1 MEPATR
7 FLASRAAPILF
18 GFLTAIEIA
27 FVWGSLDPVATV
39 HDEAAYLLQAKVF
52 ARGHWTAPAAPLPEF
67 FEQFHVLVTPVL
79 AGKYPP
85 GHSLLLAPGVWLGLP
100 GLMPVVLAGIAGGLL
115 FLLAR
120 RFANPWVALLTW
132 VVWTTS
138 PGNLR
143 FLPGY
148 FSQNTTIVLW
158 LLGWWALADWLK
170 GKGAGWLMFLSACVA
185 WGVLTRP
192 FTTVGYALAAAF
204 VVLREILRRKAW
216 RDLALALLPAAAVL
230 AVIPVWSRAT
240 TGDALMTPYELYS
253 KIYFPYQRP
262 GFGLPAAAAPRRTLP
277 PDMARYGEGYRAMHA
292 AHTLASVPKDLADR
306 AKGILN
312 DTWGQSRWPLSLFAF
327 LGLFVLPGPGVFA
340 LVSGV
345 LLILCH
351 IPFAHPWIWSLYYLE
366 LQAPLAF
373 VTALGLWAVLSAV
386 ASRPRPMRR
395 EVAGSVSPGAAVG
408 AALLVLAA
416 AGPLASDVVGSR
428 ERHYI
433 RMAYHGYFRSLVA
446 AIPEPRAIVF
456 VRYGPRHN
464 EHLSLIA
471 NEPYLQ
477 SAKAWIV
484 YDRGPDNARLMRR
497 APDRAC
503 YLYDEAA
510 GALTRLQGGPPAP
523 GAREAPP
530 G

>member
-1 MEPATR
+1 MEAATR
-7 FLASRAAPILF
+7 FLASRGAPILF

-85 GHSLLLAPGVWLGLP
+85 GHSLLLAPGVRLGLP

-132 VVWTTS
+132 FVWTTS

-158 LLGWWALADWLK
+158 LLGWWALAHWRE
-170 GKGAGWLMFLSACVA
+170 GKGAGWLMLLSACVA

-192 FTTVGYALAAAF
+192 FTTVGYALAAGF
-204 VVLREILRRKAW
+204 VVVREVLRRRAW
-216 RDLALALLPAAAVL
+216 RDFALALLPAAAVL
-230 AVIPVWSRAT
+230 AIIPVWSVAT
-240 TGDALMTPYELYS
+240 TGDALVTPYALYS
-253 KIYFPYQRP
+253 EIYFPYQRP
-262 GFGLPAAAAPRRTLP
+262 GFGLPESAAPQRTLP

-306 AKGILN
+306 LHGIVN

-327 LGLFVLPGPGVFA
+327 LGLFALPGPGVFA
-340 LVSGV
+340 LACGI
-345 LLILCH
+345 LLVLCH

-373 VTALGLWAVLSAV
+373 VTALGLWAALSAV
-386 ASRPRPMRR
+386 ASRPRPKRR
-395 EVAGSVSPGAAVG
+395 EVAGSVSSGAAVG

-416 AGPLASDVVGSR
+416 AGPLASDAVGSR

-471 NEPYLQ
+471 NEPYVQ
-477 SAKAWIV
+477 SARAWIV
-484 YDRGPDNARLMRR
+484 YDRGADNARLMQR

-510 GALTRLQGGPPAP
+510 GALTRLPGGPPAP
-523 GAREAPP
+523 AAREAPP

>member
-1 MEPATR
+1 
-7 FLASRAAPILF
+7 
-18 GFLTAIEIA
+18 
-27 FVWGSLDPVATV
+27 
-39 HDEAAYLLQAKVF
+39 
-52 ARGHWTAPAAPLPEF
+52 
-67 FEQFHVLVTPVL
+67 
-79 AGKYPP
+79 
-85 GHSLLLAPGVWLGLP
+85 
-100 GLMPVVLAGIAGGLL
+100 MPVVLSGIAGGLL

-132 VVWTTS
+132 IIWTTS

-158 LLGWWALADWLK
+158 LLGWWALADWLE
-170 GKGAGWLMFLSACVA
+170 GKGAGWLMLLSACVA

-192 FTTVGYALAAAF
+192 FTTVGYAVAAGF
-204 VVLREILRRKAW
+204 VVFREVLRKRAW

-230 AVIPVWSRAT
+230 AIIPVWSLAT

-262 GFGLPAAAAPRRTLP
+262 GFGLPAAAAPQRALP

-306 AKGILN
+306 LRGIVN

-345 LLILCH
+345 LLVVCH

-366 LQAPLAF
+366 L
-373 VTALGLWAVLSAV
+373 
-386 ASRPRPMRR
+386 
-395 EVAGSVSPGAAVG
+395 PGAARFRSPRSASGRFSSAVRLAPPAE
-408 AALLVLAA
+408 AAGVAA
-416 AGPLASDVVGSR
+416 RSPRARRSARRFSCWRGGPLASDVVASR

-433 RMAYHGYFRSLVA
+433 RMAYQRLFPVA
-446 AIPEPRAIVF
+446 
-456 VRYGPRHN
+456 
-464 EHLSLIA
+464 
-471 NEPYLQ
+471 
-477 SAKAWIV
+477 
-484 YDRGPDNARLMRR
+484 RGRDSR
-497 APDRAC
+497 APRDRFSCA
-503 YLYDEAA
+503 
-510 GALTRLQGGPPAP
+510 T
-523 GAREAPP
+523 ARATTST
-530 G
+530 